1 MLAHYAPKVCS
12 SNPRQDWYPRCRRNS
27 SYGKRKSTLTCNAT
41 DACTPQILSSA
52 VIHADSHIG
61 LVVTAAVLVFC
72 LYASA
77 EGADSERG
85 RLLYENH
92 CLACHETLAYMR
104 EAHKVRSLSD
114 LRVQVIRWAQNQ
126 KLEWGK
132 DEVND
137 VVNYLDNQY
146 YHYGP
151 TSD

>member
-1 MLAHYAPKVCS
+1 MYTTDIKFCSDTCGLSYWLSGHSGLA
-12 SNPRQDWYPRCRRNS
+12 
-27 SYGKRKSTLTCNAT
+27 G
-41 DACTPQILSSA
+41 
-52 VIHADSHIG
+52 
-61 LVVTAAVLVFC
+61 FC

-92 CLACHETLAYMR
+92 CLACLETLAYMR

-114 LRVQVIRWAQNQ
+114 LRVRVIRWAQNQ
-126 KLEWGK
+126 KLGWGK

-137 VVNYLDNQY
+137 VVNYLDSQY